1 MKNLSFYI
9 FIAYCAL
16 LLLVATALSHA
27 DVPAKNWNGNLG
39 FSGNQV
45 VDDISAGLTGELE
58 YQRPDLFKID
68 VEGQLN
74 AGDIYRAKLTL
85 TGTFDLGPVGVKL
98 TSANIGKGYELAT
111 MGRNQTLTAAL
122 NVPLT
127 PLIRGAGGL
136 AIDIGL
142 GGKSAAPWGAPN
154 LLNDAIPL
162 GYDEG
167 VLESIG
173 AGDITPAPRGLPPRE
188 VTAAVLF
195 AATSFEKDWLEGD
208 VRLISEIT
216 GEDKGHQVI
225 VHLQTQSDAGWVVV
239 GLAYEYGGLFWKG
252 DFHSEHATTLTG
264 TFPF

>member
-1 MKNLSFYI
+1 MKNLTFYI
-9 FIAYCAL
+9 FIAYCVCL
-16 LLLVATALSHA
+16 LLIKTALSHA
-27 DVPAKNWNGNLG
+27 EITGNLG

-45 VDDISAGLTGELE
+45 VDDISAGLTGEVE
-58 YQRPDLFKID
+58 YQRPDLYKIE

-122 NVPLT
+122 NVP
-127 PLIRGAGGL
+127 IKSW

-142 GGKSAAPWGAPN
+142 GGKSASPWDSPN
-154 LLNDAIPL
+154 LLNDGIAK

-173 AGDITPAPRGLPPRE
+173 AGNITPAPRGLPPRE
-188 VTAAVLF
+188 VTALVIYGETA
-195 AATSFEKDWLEGD
+195 FEKDWLEGD
-208 VRLISEIT
+208 IRVTSEVT
-216 GEDKGHQVI
+216 GDDKGHQAVL
-225 VHLQTQSDAGWVVV
+225 HLQTSKHFEKIVVN
-239 GLAYEYGGLFWKG
+239 LALEYGLLYYQESL
-252 DFHSEHATTLTG
+252 HSESAILTS
-264 TFPF
+264 FHIPF